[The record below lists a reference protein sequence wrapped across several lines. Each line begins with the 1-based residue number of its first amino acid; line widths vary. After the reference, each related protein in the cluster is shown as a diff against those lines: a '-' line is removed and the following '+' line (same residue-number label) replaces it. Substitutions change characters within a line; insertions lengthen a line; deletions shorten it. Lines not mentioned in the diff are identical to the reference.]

1 MYRGLAIFLSHDRN
15 PGAQPA
21 YVRPKG
27 ADRRMDTRT
36 PPSQRTIEKGLRI
49 TAGAGS
55 RTRLLLGIGAI
66 GLILFVVWRLVG
78 GYGSKPAA
86 PAPPVN
92 VAAVQIHDVDVVE
105 HTVGTVLAE
114 STVNVTAQV
123 SGQLITANFR
133 EGQIVHKGDLLFQI
147 DPRPFQ
153 AIVDQ
158 ASAALARD
166 QANLVNAKND
176 ERRFVTLFSQNAASQ
191 SQRDQ
196 AVATAKAD
204 AAIVNADKGVLDAA
218 RLNLGFTQIRSPI
231 DGKTGP
237 ILIQPGN
244 LVTAG
249 GTNALVTITQIQPVK
264 VSFFLPQSDLTQM
277 QSQMHSGL
285 LKVVIPLEAAA
296 GGSEIAPVDFVGNA
310 VSEQTGT
317 IELRATFDNQDL
329 RLVPG
334 QMANV
339 GVTMKHLKQVFVVPR
354 NAVNAGPQGS
364 FVYVVD
370 SQSRAQFVPVT
381 VLSDD
386 GTSDA
391 ISGSVRAGQRVI
403 TEGQLRL
410 VPGAPVAVMRG
421 GLLASPSQA
430 SPGAQ

>member
-1 MYRGLAIFLSHDRN
+1 M
-15 PGAQPA
+15 GA
-21 YVRPKG
+21 
-27 ADRRMDTRT
+27 
-36 PPSQRTIEKGLRI
+36 TI
-49 TAGAGS
+49 
-55 RTRLLLGIGAI
+55 
-66 GLILFVVWRLVG
+66 LIALIVWRLVA
-78 GYGSKPAA
+78 GSDRKPNA
-86 PAPPVN
+86 PLPPVH
-92 VAAVQIHDVDVVE
+92 VATAQMRDIDVVE
-105 HTVGTVLAE
+105 HTVGTVVAE

-123 SGQLITANFR
+123 SGQLISAAFK

-166 QANLVNAKND
+166 QANLVNARND
-176 ERRFVTLFSQNAASQ
+176 QRRFVTLFDQNAASQ

-204 AAIVNADKGVLDAA
+204 AAIVNADKGSLDAA

-244 LVTAG
+244 LITAG

-264 VSFFLPQSDLTQM
+264 VSFFLPQNDLAQI
-277 QSQMHSGL
+277 QSQMTAGL
-285 LKVVIPLEAAA
+285 LKAVVPTEGAA
-296 GGSEIAPVDFVGNA
+296 GGNEAAPVDFVGNA
-310 VSEQTGT
+310 VSAQTGT
-317 IELRATFDNQDL
+317 IELRATFNNADL

-334 QMANV
+334 QLVNV
-339 GVTMKHLKQVFVVPR
+339 AATMKHLNRVIVVPR
-354 NAVNAGPQGS
+354 NAVNAGPQGN

-370 SQSRAQFVPVT
+370 AESKAQLVPVS
-381 VLSDD
+381 VVSDD
-386 GTSDA
+386 GTNDA
-391 ISGSVRAGQRVI
+391 ISGNVKAGERVI

-410 VPGAPVAVMRG
+410 VPGAQVAIMRG

-430 SPGAQ
+430 TPGAQ